1 MHELKCPKCG
11 SVFTVDEA
19 DYASIV
25 SQVRGTEFD
34 AEIRRRI
41 EELHQQEEARRQAR
55 EAQVGQA
62 HQQELSAKDKVIGEK
77 VGEILRLKAELDAM
91 GDKQKLA
98 VSNAVTDKD
107 KEIANLKETLVKKD
121 SDIKLAV
128 LQEQQKALVSI
139 QEKDAEIAD
148 LRNQSQLAAQQAAL
162 QEENV
167 RKEYEVR
174 LKLASEEI
182 ERLKDFR
189 QRLSTKMVGE
199 TLEAHCS
206 NTFNG
211 ELRPMFP
218 YAYFEK
224 DNEVVGGS
232 KGDFVFRDYEDDVEY
247 ISIMFEMKNENDE
260 TATKHKNE
268 DFFKKLDQDR
278 TAKKCEYAVLVST
291 LEPNNELYNQ
301 GIVDVS
307 HRYPKMY
314 VIRPQF
320 FRPIIMLLVNAAKKT
335 VSVKKELAL
344 AQRQNVDV
352 THFEEH
358 LEGFKSLFT
367 KHVNDAKNRY
377 NNAIEGI
384 NKTIA
389 TLEAI
394 KKNLQVSGGHL
405 DDANKNVDD
414 LTIKKLT
421 KGNETMAKAFSDAK
435 AAREAAER
443 EAGPD
448 DQEQP

>member
-1 MHELKCPKCG
+1 MHELKCPHCG

-25 SQVRGTEFD
+25 SQVRGNEFN
-34 AEIRRRI
+34 AEVQRRI
-41 EELHQQEEARRQAR
+41 AELHHQEEAQRQAR
-55 EAQVGQA
+55 EAQAGQA
-62 HQQELSAKDKVIGEK
+62 HQRELSAKDKVIGEK
-77 VGEILRLKAELDAM
+77 DGEILRLKAQLDAM
-91 GDKQKLA
+91 DVTQKLA

-107 KEIANLKETLVKKD
+107 KEIANLKATLVKKD
-121 SDIKLAV
+121 SDIQVAL
-128 LQEQQKALVSI
+128 LQERQKA
-139 QEKDAEIAD
+139 QEAFQKKEAEIAE
-148 LRNQSQLAAQQAAL
+148 LRSQSQLAAKEAEL
-162 QEENV
+162 QEDNI

-174 LKLASEEI
+174 LKMAGEEI

-199 TLEAHCS
+199 TLEAHCR
-206 NTFNG
+206 NTFDG
-211 ELRPMFP
+211 EMRPMFP
-218 YAYFEK
+218 NAYFEK
-224 DNEVVGGS
+224 DNDASGGS
-232 KGDFVFRDYEDDVEY
+232 KGDFIFRDYEDGTEY
-247 ISIMFEMKNENDE
+247 VSIMFEMKNENDE

-278 TAKKCEYAVLVST
+278 TTKGCEYAVLVST
-291 LEPNNELYNQ
+291 LEPESELYNQ

-335 VSVKKELAL
+335 VSIKKELQA
-344 AQRQNVDV
+344 ARDQQVDV
-352 THFEEH
+352 TNFEGQLNAFKDAFGRNYRLASEKFKTAIDEIDKSIAH
-358 LEGFKSLFT
+358 LQKIKDALIGSENNLRLA
-367 KHVNDAKNRY
+367 NDKA
-377 NNAIEGI
+377 
-384 NKTIA
+384 
-389 TLEAI
+389 
-394 KKNLQVSGGHL
+394 
-405 DDANKNVDD
+405 DA

-421 KGNETMAKAFSDAK
+421 KGNETMTKAFADAK

>member
-1 MHELKCPKCG
+1 MHELKCPHCG
-11 SVFTVDEA
+11 SVFAVDDA

-25 SQVRGTEFD
+25 SQVHGTEFD
-34 AEIRRRI
+34 AEVQRRI
-41 EELHQQEEARRQAR
+41 AELHRQEEAQRQAR
-55 EAQVGQA
+55 EAKVGQA
-62 HQQELSAKDKVIGEK
+62 HQLELSAKDKVIGEK
-77 VGEILRLKAELDAM
+77 DGEILRLKAELGAM
-91 GDKQKLA
+91 GDRQKLA

-107 KEIANLKETLVKKD
+107 KVIAELKATLAKKD
-121 SDIKLAV
+121 GDIQVAI
-128 LQEQQKALVSI
+128 LQEQQKAQDSL
-139 QEKDAEIAD
+139 QKKDAEIAE
-148 LRNQSQLAAQQAAL
+148 LRSQSQIAKSEAAIR
-162 QEENV
+162 ENGL
-167 RKEYEVR
+167 KEDFESR
-174 LKLASEEI
+174 LRVAKEEI

-199 TLEAHCS
+199 TLEAHCR
-206 NTFNG
+206 NTFDG
-211 ELRPMFP
+211 EMRPMFP
-218 YAYFEK
+218 NAYFEK
-224 DNEVVGGS
+224 DNDASGGT
-232 KGDFVFRDYEDDVEY
+232 KGDFIFRDYEDGTEY

-278 TAKKCEYAVLVST
+278 TTKGCEYAVLAST
-291 LEPNNELYNQ
+291 LEPESELYNL

-335 VSVKKELAL
+335 VGIKKELAL
-344 AQRQNVDV
+344 VRQQSVDV

-358 LEGFKSLFT
+358 LESFKNLFT
-367 KHVNDAKNRY
+367 KHVSDAKNRF
-377 NNAIEGI
+377 NDAIEGI
-384 NKTIA
+384 DKTIK

-394 KKNLQVSGGHL
+394 KRNLKVTSGHL
-405 DDANKNVDD
+405 DDAKSNVDD
-414 LTIKKLT
+414 LTIKQLT
-421 KGNETMAKAFSDAK
+421 KGNETMTKAFADAK